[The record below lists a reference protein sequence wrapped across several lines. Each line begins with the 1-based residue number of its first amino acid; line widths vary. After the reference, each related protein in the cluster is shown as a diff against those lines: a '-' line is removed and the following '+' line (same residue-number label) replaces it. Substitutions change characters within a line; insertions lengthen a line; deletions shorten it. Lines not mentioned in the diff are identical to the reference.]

1 MDFIIAPVLGVVALL
16 YAYYKAVTINKVD
29 MGTERMKEIAT
40 YIQEGSMAFLSRE
53 YKTLVIFTGI
63 LFIILGF
70 GIDWITALCFLI
82 GALFSALAG
91 YFGMKVATQA
101 NVRTTNAAM
110 EFGMNKALSVAFSGG
125 AVMGMAVVGLG
136 LLGVGSL
143 YMIFGDPSVITGF
156 ALGAS
161 SIALF
166 GRVGGG
172 IYTKAADVGADL
184 VGKIDCGLSGL
195 IV

>member
-53 YKTLVIFTGI
+53 YKTLVVFTGI
-63 LFIILGF
+63 LFVILGF
-70 GIDWITALCFLI
+70 GIGWTTALCFLI

-91 YFGMKVATQA
+91 FFGMRVATQA

-125 AVMGMAVVGLG
+125 A
-136 LLGVGSL
+136 
-143 YMIFGDPSVITGF
+143 
-156 ALGAS
+156 
-161 SIALF
+161 
-166 GRVGGG
+166 
-172 IYTKAADVGADL
+172 
-184 VGKIDCGLSGL
+184 
-195 IV
+195 